1 MTMLRACDI
10 MQRNAVTVT
19 PDLPVTELEHLLS
32 RGGISGVPVV
42 ADAELVGVVS
52 RTDVARAFAQATGGA
67 EATLAYYQEIAG
79 AALDAGVV
87 ARMAGERAAAMQVR
101 DIMTTELIAVP
112 GDRPVREIARDLL
125 ARRMHRVLV
134 TEGRRLLGLV
144 TTMDLIRAIA
154 DGRLVA
160 V

>member
-1 MTMLRACDI
+1 M
-10 MQRNAVTVT
+10 
-19 PDLPVTELEHLLS
+19 
-32 RGGISGVPVV
+32 PVV

-52 RTDVARAFAQATGGA
+52 RTDVARAFARATGSA

-160 V
+160 A

>member
-1 MTMLRACDI
+1 M
-10 MQRNAVTVT
+10 
-19 PDLPVTELEHLLS
+19 
-32 RGGISGVPVV
+32 PVV

-52 RTDVARAFAQATGGA
+52 RTDVARAFAQATGSA

-79 AALDAGVV
+79 AALDAGVA

-160 V
+160 A